1 MFGIGPGGLMSDVEL
16 FGNKE
21 MPERY
26 RIALESLDLILK
38 LWQEDAPLLWDGE
51 YFGRALERRVWLNHG
66 VGQFARPLQQ
76 PHPPIAM
83 AMVGPGGR
91 TAETIAE
98 RDMIPI
104 SANFVPIE
112 NVVAQWRDYT
122 LAREQAGKLADR
134 HVWRV
139 CRNILITQTDE
150 EAAELLSDPDGV
162 IAHYFRYI
170 RGVRRIEEF
179 QSLQHEALPVINEF
193 LEVPGAL
200 EDCAIVG
207 SADTVLARLVDLVDQ
222 LGPFG
227 TLVMVGHDWD
237 DSGLSQRSMQC
248 LAENTMPQL
257 KKYVD
262 SLGPARW
269 FGL

>member
-1 MFGIGPGGLMSDVEL
+1 MSDVEL
-16 FGNKE
+16 FGNRE

-38 LWQEDAPLLWDGE
+38 LWKEDAPLLWDGE
-51 YFGRALERRVWLNHG
+51 YFGRALEHRVWLNHG

-112 NVVAQWRDYT
+112 NVAAQWRDYA
-122 LAREQAGKLADR
+122 LAREQAGKVADR

-139 CRNILITQTDE
+139 CRNILVTQTDE
-150 EAAELLSDPDGV
+150 EAAELLLDPDGV

-179 QSLQHEALPVINEF
+179 QSLQREALPVINEF
-193 LEVPGAL
+193 LEVPAAL

-227 TLVMVGHDWD
+227 TLVMVGHDWEA
-237 DSGLSQRSMQC
+237 SGVSQRSMQC
-248 LAENTMPQL
+248 LAENIMPQL
-257 KKYVD
+257 KQYAD

-269 FGL
+269 LGL